1 MAMHRIRCR
10 IPSLAHRGRGM
21 TLVEL
26 AIAIT
31 LVAILATIAMP
42 NLTATLANQRLRAAG
57 TDLVSALMIARS
69 EAIKRNAQVEVA
81 PIIRRDWKSG
91 WRVQTVDSGEQV
103 DRKDALGF
111 RVEVG
116 LAPDTIVY
124 ERTGRLTIAGTTQ
137 VEFRDSET
145 GSKLSPR
152 CVSVDP
158 SGLPRLEM
166 GSCL

>member
-1 MAMHRIRCR
+1 MDTACR
-10 IPSLAHRGRGM
+10 SSSLRRRGLGM

-26 AIAIT
+26 VAAIT
-31 LVAILATIAMP
+31 IVAILATIAMP
-42 NLTATLANQRLRAAG
+42 SLTATLANQRLRAAG

-69 EAIKRNAQVEVA
+69 EAIKRNRQVEVA
-81 PIIRRDWKSG
+81 PLMGRDWRSG

-103 DRKDALGF
+103 DRKEALGL
-111 RVEVG
+111 RVEVA
-116 LAPDTIVY
+116 LAPATIVY
-124 ERTGRLTIAGTTQ
+124 ERTGRLAVAGTTQ

-145 GSKLSPR
+145 GSTLLPR
-152 CVSVDP
+152 CVSIDP

>member
-1 MAMHRIRCR
+1 MDATHSRATFLAFHCR
-10 IPSLAHRGRGM
+10 GV

-26 AIAIT
+26 VVALAV
-31 LVAILATIAMP
+31 VAILATIAMP
-42 NLTATLANQRLRAAG
+42 NLATTLANQRLRAAG

-81 PIIRRDWKSG
+81 PLIRTDWKSG

-103 DRKDALGF
+103 DRKDALGL
-111 RVEVG
+111 RVAVA

-124 ERTGRLTIAGTTQ
+124 ERTGRLAVAGTTQ
-137 VEFRDSET
+137 VEFRDGEA
-145 GSKLSPR
+145 GSTLSPR
-152 CVSVDP
+152 CVSIDP

-166 GSCL
+166 GTCR

>member
-1 MAMHRIRCR
+1 MDKIRFR
-10 IPSLAHRGRGM
+10 FRLLPRRADGM

-26 AIAIT
+26 VAAMAI
-31 LVAILATIAMP
+31 VAILATIAMP
-42 NLTATLANQRLRAAG
+42 NLSATLANQRLRAAG

-81 PIIRRDWKSG
+81 PIVRRDWKSG

-111 RVEVG
+111 RVDVA

-124 ERTGRLTIAGTTQ
+124 ERTGRLTVAGTTQ
-137 VEFRDSET
+137 VEFRDSEK
-145 GSKLSPR
+145 GSTLSPR